1 MIMRTKVLISGCVI
15 FAVVFFTGYQYSQA
29 ESSTEGLCLRAGV
42 VSIRTIFRQGR
53 RIARYRNEFTA
64 ERQRTQSRLAEL
76 GKEIEIEQAGL
87 KALKPESNDYL
98 LKLKSILDKQA
109 QLETEK
115 KFYNQKMSLA
125 EQRMTG
131 QLYKDILEQ
140 TSVVAKEKGLDLVFE
155 QSVPEI
161 PASSPAQLELAMG
174 THKVLYSGGCVD
186 ITEEVLARVDAQ
198 ESSERPTEPPKPL
211 Q

>member
-1 MIMRTKVLISGCVI
+1 MKTKVMISGCVI
-15 FAVVFFTGYQYSQA
+15 SVIVFFTGYQYSRA
-29 ESSTEGLCLRAGV
+29 ESSAEGLCLRVGV
-42 VSIRTIFRQGR
+42 VSIRTVFRQGR

-87 KALKPESNDYL
+87 KVLKPESNDYL

-115 KFYNQKMSLA
+115 NFYNKRMSLA

-140 TSVVAKEKGLDLVFE
+140 TKLVAEEKGLDLVFE

-198 ESSERPTEPPKPL
+198 ESSELPTEPPKPL